1 MKKAIFIAYAW
12 GSTALFAGLIYWLAT
27 ISYLDAG
34 DEVTGELVKII
45 FRMSMY
51 AILFILLYRSII
63 LTLKTSVRRLSQWR
77 SKREQ
82 MEDTEF
88 VLIIETLVVIIS
100 VLATTLFSVF
110 EEYTQFITGGYRNAE
125 VKDVLISI
133 IAVLLTALVV
143 YTVPVI
149 GELEIAIKNKLSSE
163 FRSFKKKK

>member
-1 MKKAIFIAYAW
+1 MKKALFIAYAW

-27 ISYLDAG
+27 ISYLDTG
-34 DEVTGELVKII
+34 DQVTTELVKII

-82 MEDTEF
+82 IEDTEF
-88 VLIIETLVVIIS
+88 VLIIETLVV
-100 VLATTLFSVF
+100 VLTVLSTTLFSVF
-110 EEYTQFITGGYRNAE
+110 EEYTQFITGGYRSAE

-133 IAVLLTALVV
+133 ISVLLTALVV
-143 YTVPVI
+143 YTIPVI
-149 GELEIAIKNKLSSE
+149 GELEIAIKNKLSRELKSLKK
-163 FRSFKKKK
+163 RS